1 MEESI
6 GDKFTRERSLLYI
19 LLGGV
24 LIVII
29 ILFYLFFVYGRKG
42 ITITS
47 PNGREEWQISET
59 YEITWKARKVGRV
72 GIVLFNET
80 EPKWIAKNIDASQG
94 KYKWKIY
101 PGQSYGDGF
110 WMAIF
115 EYPWKDGNSIDYS
128 NGAFAITYPELSAC
142 DTLSFENEW
151 PFLPSNFP
159 NIRKVFITEENFD
172 GNLEGLDGADKK
184 CQEEADSFG
193 FEGTWRAFLGGESDQ
208 EIAVERLKKTPRGTD
223 GIFAQADISAI
234 LVRGDTCHRLVAKDF
249 NEFLMRL
256 SDSEEVNSGKL
267 DQDFL
272 EKIKEIWLGR
282 VDGTSNKNCI
292 SMAKVMDTSYGALA
306 EKYSYTTTCQ
316 NWTRGEKFVG
326 GYPVRFG
333 DTPPEFALCFTDAGQ
348 ATNAVASGGLASGL
362 DEENLTIYQGKY
374 CNDKQKLLCIQ
385 E

>member
-6 GDKFTRERSLLYI
+6 GDKFTKERSLLYI

-42 ITITS
+42 VTITS
-47 PNGREEWQISET
+47 PNGLEEWQISET

-72 GIVLFNET
+72 GIVLFDET

-94 KYKWKIY
+94 KYEWKIY
-101 PGQSYGDGF
+101 PGQAYGDGF
-110 WMAIF
+110 WIAIF
-115 EYPWKDGNSIDYS
+115 EYPWQEGNSIDYS

-159 NIRKVFITEENFD
+159 NIRKVFITEESFD

-184 CQEEADSFG
+184 CQEEADSLG

-208 EIAVERLKKTPRGTD
+208 ELAAERLKRTPRGND
-223 GIFAQADISAI
+223 GIFVQADISAI

-249 NEFLMRL
+249 NEFLIRL
-256 SDSEEVNSGKL
+256 SDSEEVNSEKL
-267 DQDFL
+267 DQEFL
-272 EKIKEIWLGR
+272 ENIKEIWLGR
-282 VDGTSNKNCI
+282 VDRTSNKNCI
-292 SMAKVMDTSYGALA
+292 SIGKVIGSSYGDLA

-316 NWTRGEKFVG
+316 NWTRGERFVG

-333 DTPPEFALCFTDAGQ
+333 ETLPEFPLCFTDAGQ

-362 DEENLTIYQGKY
+362 DKENLTIYQGKY
-374 CNDKQKLLCIQ
+374 CDDKQKLLCIQ